1 MASNKVLKELVNLR
15 EVLQKHNR
23 LYHVLDTPEVSD
35 AEYDELF
42 GRLLDIEKRH
52 PELVIASSPSRRVGA
67 ERLDAFQSVQH
78 RIPMLSL
85 EKCTQANELHEWQN
99 RAFNHL
105 NYDEDSRT
113 RLMAYT
119 CEPKIDGVAVSL
131 VYLKGELVSAAT
143 RGDGRTGEG
152 ILENVRTI
160 KSIPL
165 VLEGDNIPEELEVRG
180 EIYMSLK
187 GFQRFNEQAARSDQK
202 LLINPR
208 NGAAGSLRQLDSKVT
223 AGRPLTM
230 YCYSAG
236 YYSDDWQPESH
247 WQILQLFKAWGLR
260 INSETQR
267 VQGVEECQLYIDA
280 LLKRRDALAYEIDGV
295 VIKLDTLALQNR
307 LGELTRTP
315 RWAIAYKYPSQEATT
330 ILLSVD
336 FQVGRTGAITPV
348 ARLEPVFVGGVTVS
362 NATLH
367 NMDEIKRLG
376 LHNGDRVLLRRA
388 GDVIPKIVSV
398 VKSTGASGSSS
409 GDIHLPGSCPA
420 CGTAIVVLED
430 EAIARCPAGL
440 FCPAQRKESIRH
452 FASRLAMD
460 IDGLGD
466 KIVEL
471 LIEQNLVGKFSD
483 LYVLTPKQ
491 ISQLERMG
499 EKSASNLV
507 HAIEKSKTTTLA
519 RFIYALGMREVG
531 EATSANLAAFFGD
544 MNAIK
549 SADKEELLE
558 VDDVGEVV
566 AGNIVQYLSNP
577 DAWEDI
583 QFLQSL
589 GVHWPDIPSASTR
602 ASELPLQDQTW
613 VLTGTLHEMPRTQ
626 AKAALQELG
635 AKVAGSVSAKTTCLV
650 AGEKSGSKLAKAQSL
665 GVQIIDEEKLLEIL
679 RSKGKTIHR
688 A

>member
-1 MASNKVLKELVNLR
+1 MASKKVLEELGNLR
-15 EVLQKHNR
+15 DVLQKHNR
-23 LYHVLDTPEVSD
+23 LYHVLDDPEISD
-35 AEYDELF
+35 AEYDVLF
-42 GRLLDIEKRH
+42 GRLLEIEKQH
-52 PELVIASSPSRRVGA
+52 PELVTAGSPSLRVGA
-67 ERLDAFQSVQH
+67 ERLDAFKSVQH

-85 EKCTQANELHEWQN
+85 EKCTQASELEEWQS
-99 RAFNHL
+99 RAYNHL
-105 NYDEDSRT
+105 GLDKDSPRH
-113 RLMAYT
+113 LLDYT

-165 VLEGDNIPEELEVRG
+165 LLEGENTPDELEVRG

-187 GFQRFNEQAARSDQK
+187 GFNSFNEQAAESDQK
-202 LLINPR
+202 VLINPR

-247 WQILQLFKAWGLR
+247 WQVLQQFKAWGLR
-260 INSETQR
+260 VNSETQR
-267 VQGVEECQLYIDA
+267 LSGVEECQRYIDA
-280 LLKRRDALAYEIDGV
+280 LLERRDALAYEIDGV
-295 VIKLDTLALQNR
+295 VIKVDVLALQEQ
-307 LGELTRTP
+307 LGVLTRTP

-330 ILLSVD
+330 ILESVD

-376 LHNGDRVLLRRA
+376 LRRGDRVLLRRA
-388 GDVIPKIVSV
+388 GDVIPKIVKV
-398 VKSTGASGSSS
+398 VKPAHASDSSS
-409 GDIHLPGSCPA
+409 GEIVLPGHCPA

-440 FCPAQRKESIRH
+440 FCSAQRKESIRH

-471 LIEQNLVGKFSD
+471 LVEQNLVRNFSD
-483 LYVLTPKQ
+483 LYALTPEQ
-491 ISQLERMG
+491 ISKLERMG
-499 EKSASNLV
+499 EKSANNLV
-507 HAIEKSKTTTLA
+507 GAIKVSKSTTLA

-531 EATSANLAAFFGD
+531 EATAGNLAAFFGD
-544 MNAIK
+544 IDAIK
-549 SADKEELLE
+549 SADLE
-558 VDDVGEVV
+558 TLMQVDDVGEVV
-566 AGNIVQYLSNP
+566 ALNIVEYLSNE
-577 DAWEDI
+577 DAWDDI
-583 QFLQSL
+583 QLL
-589 GVHWPDIPSASTR
+589 RNRGVRWPDIASDSAITSK
-602 ASELPLQDQTW
+602 LPLQDQTW
-613 VLTGTLHEMPRTQ
+613 VLTGTLHEMPRTL
-626 AKAALQELG
+626 AKAALQKLG

-650 AGEKSGSKLAKAQSL
+650 AGEKSGSKLTKAQSL
-665 GVQIIDEEKLLEIL
+665 GVQVIDEKALLEIL
-679 RSKGKTIHR
+679 RTKE
-688 A
+688 

>member
-1 MASNKVLKELVNLR
+1 MALKKVLKELGNLR
-15 EVLQKHNR
+15 EVLQRHNR
-23 LYHVLDTPEVSD
+23 LYHVLDTPEISD
-35 AEYDELF
+35 AEYDVLF
-42 GRLLDIEKRH
+42 DRLLEIEQLH
-52 PELVIASSPSRRVGA
+52 PDLIIASSPSRRVGA
-67 ERLDAFQSVQH
+67 ERLDAFKPVQH
-78 RIPMLSL
+78 RLPMLSL
-85 EKCTQANELHEWQN
+85 EKCTQASELHEWQT

-105 NYDEDSRT
+105 DYDKDSREQ
-113 RLMAYT
+113 LIDYT

-160 KSIPL
+160 RSIPL
-165 VLEGDNIPEELEVRG
+165 LLEGKNIPEELEVRG

-187 GFQRFNEQAARSDQK
+187 GFRSFNQRAAESYQK

-208 NGAAGSLRQLDSKVT
+208 NGAAGSLRQLDPKIT

-247 WQILQLFKAWGLR
+247 WQVLQQFKVWGLR
-260 INSETQR
+260 VNSETQR
-267 VQGVEECQLYIDA
+267 IHGVEHCQLYIDA
-280 LLKRRDALAYEIDGV
+280 LLERRHALAYEIDGV
-295 VIKLDTLALQNR
+295 VIKVDMLALQNQ

-315 RWAIAYKYPSQEATT
+315 RWAIAYKYPSQEAIT
-330 ILLSVD
+330 ILKSVD

-376 LHNGDRVLLRRA
+376 LHKGDRVLLRRA

-398 VKSTGASGSSS
+398 VKSATLGSSTT
-409 GDIHLPGSCPA
+409 DIHLPKKCPA
-420 CGTAIVVLED
+420 CGTVIVILED

-440 FCPAQRKESIRH
+440 FCSAQRKESMRH

-471 LIEQNLVGKFSD
+471 LIEQKLVQNFSD
-483 LYVLTPKQ
+483 LYVLSWEN
-491 ISQLERMG
+491 ISALERMG
-499 EKSASNLV
+499 EKSANNL
-507 HAIEKSKTTTLA
+507 IKSIKVSKSTTLA
-519 RFIYALGMREVG
+519 RFIYALGIREVG
-531 EATSANLAAFFGD
+531 EATATNLANFFGD
-544 MNAIK
+544 IDAIK
-549 SADKEELLE
+549 SADHETLMQ
-558 VDDVGEVV
+558 VDDVGEIV
-566 AGNIVQYLSNP
+566 ARNIIEYLSNT
-577 DAWEDI
+577 DVWKDI
-583 QFLQSL
+583 QTLRDL
-589 GVHWPDIPSASTR
+589 GVNWPENESDSVTT
-602 ASELPLQDQTW
+602 SEHPLRDQIW

-626 AKAALQELG
+626 AKAALQKLG

-650 AGEKSGSKLAKAQSL
+650 AGDKAGGKLVKAQSL
-665 GVQIIDEEKLLEIL
+665 GVKVIDEKALLEL
-679 RSKGKTIHR
+679 LHKQL
-688 A
+688 